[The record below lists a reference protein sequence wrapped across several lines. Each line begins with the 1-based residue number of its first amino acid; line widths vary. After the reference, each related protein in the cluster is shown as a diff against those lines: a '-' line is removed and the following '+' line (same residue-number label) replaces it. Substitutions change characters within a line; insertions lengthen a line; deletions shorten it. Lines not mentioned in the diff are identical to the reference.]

1 MKTKR
6 MFHKENIL
14 NFRKKVEKRKTDKI
28 NMTSGGYSNNEMHIC
43 ICDVIYVTI
52 SELNF
57 SIFIELPQKVNLPS
71 SNAEEI
77 NAAFNTVVVPKKRN
91 SDDLY
96 KISNKKKRT
105 TKRDEEYY
113 IPYSAPDKH
122 TEDG

>member
-1 MKTKR
+1 MKAKR

-14 NFRKKVEKRKTDKI
+14 NFHKKMEDHKTDKI
-28 NMTSGGYSNNEMHIC
+28 NTASGIDIMNKMYR
-43 ICDVIYVTI
+43 IYVI
-52 SELNF
+52 IFMLNF
-57 SIFIELPQKVNLPS
+57 SIFIELSQKVNLPS

-77 NAAFNTVVVPKKRN
+77 NAAFSTVVVPKKRS

-96 KISNKKKRT
+96 KISKKKKRL

>member
-1 MKTKR
+1 
-6 MFHKENIL
+6 MFHKESIL
-14 NFRKKVEKRKTDKI
+14 NFRKKMEEHKTNKI
-28 NMTSGGYSNNEMHIC
+28 NTASGRYYDSKMYR
-43 ICDVIYVTI
+43 IYAI
-52 SELNF
+52 IFMLKF
-57 SIFIELPQKVNLPS
+57 LIFIELSQKVNLPS

-77 NAAFNTVVVPKKRN
+77 NAAFSTVVVPKKRN

-96 KISNKKKRT
+96 KISKKKKRI